1 MPCSISA
8 TEWLEYLDEPSWTLE
23 DTKRF
28 TSILAAHGVDLV
40 DISSGGNTTK
50 QKISFLQSASSQA
63 DFSATVRSHV
73 ITEGVT
79 VKGTEAPLL
88 VTAVGGISTGEL
100 ANSILEE
107 GKADAIFVGRY
118 FQQNPG
124 LVWEFARQLDVTI
137 HNAHQIGWSFLSVPL
152 ASSVEDAAGP
162 VCTTQSRYAE
172 KRAMF
177 SCRRSH
183 IVICAI

>member
-1 MPCSISA
+1 VSNLLTDLATTCSISA

-28 TSILAAHGVDLV
+28 TSILAAHGVDLI

-50 QKISFLQSASSQA
+50 QKISFLQSAGSQA

-79 VKGTEAPLL
+79 VKDTEAPLL
-88 VTAVGGISTGEL
+88 VSAVGGISTGEL

-124 LVWEFARQLDVTI
+124 LVWEFARQLDVAI
-137 HNAHQIGWSFLSVPL
+137 HNAHQIGWSFLGRGSSLRERGKKGGDDANVPK
-152 ASSVEDAAGP
+152 VD
-162 VCTTQSRYAE
+162 E
-172 KRAMF
+172 KTKL
-177 SCRRSH
+177 
-183 IVICAI
+183 